1 MIEKIRGKIEDHIS
15 RILEKDN
22 ISAEDFSVLMQ
33 YLGKLEFE
41 KGQADQGKR
50 IEALASLFGGA

>member
-15 RILEKDN
+15 KILEKEN

-33 YLGKLEFE
+33 YLSKLEFE
-41 KGQADQGKR
+41 KSQADQGKR